1 MSDEQNKPQEG
12 VEAPAEEVTLSPLE
26 QALKERDEYKTSWQ
40 RALAD
45 YANLQKETAARRQEW
60 VSMSEIQILE
70 EFIPVYDS
78 FKKAF
83 AQPPAS
89 EDKQIKNWVMG
100 IGFIMKL
107 FAEVFKAHKLE
118 EIKTVGE
125 KFDPK
130 LHEAA
135 GQEKNDSAP
144 GTILREVDG
153 GYTMAGRVVKV
164 AKVIIAE

>member
-1 MSDEQNKPQEG
+1 MSDEQNKQ
-12 VEAPAEEVTLSPLE
+12 EEVVETPVEKSTPDPLE
-26 QALKERDEYKTSWQ
+26 QALKERDEYKVSWQ

-45 YANLQKETAARRQEW
+45 YANLQKETASRRQEW
-60 VSMSEIQILE
+60 ASMSEIQILE

-83 AQPPAS
+83 GQPPAS

-100 IGFIMKL
+100 VGFIMKL

-125 KFDPK
+125 TFDPK
-130 LHEAA
+130 LHESA
-135 GQEKNDSAP
+135 GQEKSDKAP